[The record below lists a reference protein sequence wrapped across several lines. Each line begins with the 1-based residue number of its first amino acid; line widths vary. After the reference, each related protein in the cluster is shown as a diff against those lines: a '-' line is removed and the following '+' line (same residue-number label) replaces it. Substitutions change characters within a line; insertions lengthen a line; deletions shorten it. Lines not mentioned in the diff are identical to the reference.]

1 MPVRVRLP
9 AQTNKERIMARFTV
23 VLPDSVAK
31 WVKESAKKENV
42 SQSAFVAN
50 MLTYA
55 VAGLSRDIK
64 TLETEEVHD

>member
-1 MPVRVRLP
+1 
-9 AQTNKERIMARFTV
+9 MARFTV